1 MEDIDVNIAEQS
13 QHMTR
18 TMKRKLL
25 EENQIE
31 AKKTNVI
38 HVPLEKQISTPLKPL
53 EEISSLTPHL
63 IRENEAEKR
72 KERYLKSK
80 ANQK

>member
-1 MEDIDVNIAEQS
+1 
-13 QHMTR
+13 MTR

-25 EENQIE
+25 EENQTE

-38 HVPLEKQISTPLKPL
+38 HVPLEKQESIPLKPL
-53 EEISSLTPHL
+53 EEIISTPHL

-80 ANQK
+80 ANQKYLIILINCF